1 MALGVHTMGGWW
13 VGRTK
18 SRTVVDLPRKREPSS
33 MNRLIIC
40 ILVAFTAALRATP
53 LAMLHAGETQP
64 RVINPCPRQ
73 LLRTEPL
80 QQWTF
85 QAGTAG
91 WTALHDCTLRVADG
105 VLTVQSSGDDPYMIS
120 PPLRIEGPFTV
131 KLRAKCAIGGDGQ
144 IFWMTTQQPQTD
156 EARSE
161 HFKLLHD
168 DQWHDYI
175 VRLNAEGVIS
185 QLRLDPGE
193 SQGVFQIEQINIFR
207 EILHPLEIESVRT
220 DGPRITLS
228 VKNYSAEAIAF
239 AVASQKLTVAG
250 NTKNTVSF
258 TASTKSRFEA
268 YEIVVQPEGLPPIH
282 RTAFIA
288 DPKAAGDWVTRKSK
302 HFALQVARDGSGRR
316 SKWMGKR
323 LV

>member
-131 KLRAKCAIGGDGQ
+131 KLREMCHRRRR
-144 IFWMTTQQPQTD
+144 TD
-156 EARSE
+156 FLDDNSAATNGRSE
-161 HFKLLHD
+161 E
-168 DQWHDYI
+168 
-175 VRLNAEGVIS
+175 RA
-185 QLRLDPGE
+185 
-193 SQGVFQIEQINIFR
+193 FQT
-207 EILHPLEIESVRT
+207 P
-220 DGPRITLS
+220 PR
-228 VKNYSAEAIAF
+228 
-239 AVASQKLTVAG
+239 
-250 NTKNTVSF
+250 
-258 TASTKSRFEA
+258 
-268 YEIVVQPEGLPPIH
+268 
-282 RTAFIA
+282 
-288 DPKAAGDWVTRKSK
+288 
-302 HFALQVARDGSGRR
+302 
-316 SKWMGKR
+316 
-323 LV
+323 